1 MAEPLAVTRRIP
13 ELEEDAGA
21 GKTETEAPESTRK
34 FLEER
39 VSLRY
44 RREDEEPAGRK
55 KFLPASQ
62 LVFRPGAGLLT
73 LLGFVSVRP
82 VEPAGGGDRGWG
94 PLMAVRGSWGAGTA
108 GGGGIG

>member
-1 MAEPLAVTRRIP
+1 MAEPFTVTKRI
-13 ELEEDAGA
+13 LEDAGA

-55 KFLPASQ
+55 KRFFPPAS
-62 LVFRPGAGLLT
+62 
-73 LLGFVSVRP
+73 
-82 VEPAGGGDRGWG
+82 
-94 PLMAVRGSWGAGTA
+94 
-108 GGGGIG
+108 